1 MGDAPNSSKTGVKAA
16 AATLAAA
23 VAMIGF
29 LVLGSDNPKAVD
41 DCLPTGPAI
50 GKVAPGPGTTTQP
63 MRAGTYQLTSGFGP
77 RWGSFHR
84 GVDFA
89 APLGTPIYA
98 ATSGTVA
105 DAGYA
110 QGFGNWVIIDTE
122 VEGTKL
128 STVYGH
134 MPASTITVTKG
145 QQVSAGQEIAGVG
158 NEGESTGPHLHFEV
172 WNGGRLPDGA
182 GVPTDPAPW
191 LSGATEPAAAA
202 PSGPAEIAVQAVAV
216 STPLNGGAGCARPSL
231 GGTGLRR
238 GSAPAEF
245 EPWLIKAAATC
256 PEITAPILAAQT
268 HQESKFNRNAYNV
281 RSQAT
286 GSAQFLPTT
295 WESEG
300 VDGDDDGNRNMH
312 SAADATMSMA
322 SYDCKMVEL
331 SRKGL
336 AEGRLTGDVV
346 DLALSMY
353 NCGPGNTLSQGQVCQ
368 NAETQ
373 NYVAQIRKSALE
385 VYTDTTTPSP
395 GPGGP
400 TTGNAVVDAAL
411 RWLGTPYAWG
421 GGDENGPTKG
431 IRDGGGVA
439 DSFGDF
445 NKIGFDCSGLV
456 KYAVAQATGGRI
468 VLSHLDQTQITDAR
482 GAAIGNPADLR
493 PGDVIQP
500 HSGHIFI
507 WIGGNKVV
515 EAPESGGVVKVSEWT
530 PPATGLKA
538 RRFA

>member
-16 AATLAAA
+16 TAALAAA
-23 VAMIGF
+23 AAMTGF
-29 LVLGSDNPKAVD
+29 LVLGSDNPEAAD
-41 DCLPTGPAI
+41 DCLPTRPAV
-50 GKVAPGPGTTTQP
+50 GNVAPGPGTKTQP
-63 MRAGTYQLTSGFGP
+63 MRGGTYQLTSGFGP

-105 DAGYA
+105 EAGYA
-110 QGFGNWVIIDTE
+110 QGFGNWVIIDTD
-122 VEGTKL
+122 VEGTKV

-134 MPASTITVTKG
+134 MSASTITVTKG
-145 QQVSAGQEIAGVG
+145 QHVSAGQHIAGVG

-191 LSGATEPAAAA
+191 LSGANEPAAPTPGGAA
-202 PSGPAEIAVQAVAV
+202 VIAVQAVAV
-216 STPLNGGAGCARPSL
+216 STPLNGGAGCARPSV
-231 GGTGLRR
+231 GGTGLRA
-238 GSAPAEF
+238 GSVPADF

-268 HQESKFNRNAYNV
+268 HQESKFNRGAYNA

-295 WESEG
+295 WASEG
-300 VDGDDDGNRNMH
+300 VDGDGDGNRDMH

-331 SRKGL
+331 SKKGL
-336 AEGRLTGDVV
+336 AEGRLSGDVV

-353 NCGPGNTLSQGQVCQ
+353 NCGPGNTLAQGEVCQ
-368 NAETQ
+368 NAETR
-373 NYVAQIRKSALE
+373 NYVTQIRRTALE
-385 VYTDTTTPSP
+385 VYTDTTAPAP
-395 GPGGP
+395 GPGGA
-400 TTGNAVVDAAL
+400 TGSAVVDAAL

-431 IRDGGGVA
+431 IRDGGVA

-445 NKIGFDCSGLV
+445 DKIGFDCSGLV
-456 KYAVAQATGGRI
+456 KYAVAQATSGRI
-468 VLSHLDQTQITDAR
+468 VLSHLDATQITDAR
-482 GAAIGNPADLR
+482 GTAVPVAADLR
-493 PGDVIQP
+493 PGDIIQP
-500 HSGHIFI
+500 HAGHIFI
-507 WIGGNKVV
+507 WMGGNKVV
-515 EAPESGGVVKVSEWT
+515 EAPESGAVVKVSDWT